1 MLVTDKV
8 YITGDMQ
15 PVVTTGGLILSLT
28 SKGILAVRGKL
39 VGDSD
44 KANNDHAR

>member
-1 MLVTDKV
+1 
-8 YITGDMQ
+8 MQ

-39 VGDSD
+39 VADSND
-44 KANNDHAR
+44 TNNDHAH